1 MQRSS
6 LYRALAVTVTAVVA
20 ATGAHLIAGCGTASS
35 EPWSGSG
42 SAEQFTLTAD
52 KAGHRWAS
60 AASATVTPGV
70 QTNTQGARQ
79 CTANYTFVDDAGNV
93 YLGQAAHCAG
103 TGIGNLKDPDGC
115 TADSLPLGT
124 AVTFNR
130 GGLLTFPGEVV
141 GTGRLVYSSW
151 LAMRQNGEQDRNTC
165 AYNDFA
171 LVKVAPEDIGKVNP
185 TVPYWGGPVGINTTG
200 TGTGDRVYGYGNSG
214 LRFGIAELSPR
225 TGQSKADAVVTAG
238 WTHALNVTM
247 PGIPGDSGSAFLD
260 RNGHALGTLSTL
272 GIGLPIV
279 NNIGDISHELAYA
292 RAHSGI
298 SGLSL
303 VLGTEP
309 FNPNR

>member
-1 MQRSS
+1 MQRST

-20 ATGAHLIAGCGTASS
+20 ATGAILIAGCGTASS
-35 EPWSGSG
+35 QPWPGSG
-42 SAEQFTLTAD
+42 SAEQFTLAAD
-52 KAGHRWAS
+52 KSGHRWAS

-79 CTANYTFVDDAGNV
+79 CTANYTFVDNAGNV

-103 TGIGNLKDPDGC
+103 TGIGNLIDPDGC
-115 TADSLPLGT
+115 IADSLPLGT

-130 GGLLTFPGEVV
+130 GSLLTFPGEVV
-141 GTGRLVYSSW
+141 GTGHLVYSSW
-151 LAMRQNGEQDRNTC
+151 LAMQQNGEQDHNTC

-171 LVKVAPEDIGKVNP
+171 LVKVAPEDIRKVNP
-185 TVPYWGGPVGINTTG
+185 SVPYWGGPVGLNTTG
-200 TGTGDRVYGYGNSG
+200 TGIGDRVYGYGNSG

-225 TGQSKADAVVTAG
+225 TGQSKADGLVTTG
-238 WTHALNVTM
+238 WTHALTVTM

-260 RNGHALGTLSTL
+260 RNGYALGTLSTL

-279 NNIGDISHELAYA
+279 NSIGDMSHELAYA

-309 FNPNR
+309 FDPNR